1 MYYLRYLCLLAYS
14 GVFVCLSHV
23 SCVLNVARFSGFLK
37 PLSMFSNV
45 Y

>member
-14 GVFVCLSHV
+14 GVFACLSPV
-23 SCVLNVARFSGFLK
+23 SCVLNVARFSGFFK
-37 PLSMFSNV
+37 PLSVISHV